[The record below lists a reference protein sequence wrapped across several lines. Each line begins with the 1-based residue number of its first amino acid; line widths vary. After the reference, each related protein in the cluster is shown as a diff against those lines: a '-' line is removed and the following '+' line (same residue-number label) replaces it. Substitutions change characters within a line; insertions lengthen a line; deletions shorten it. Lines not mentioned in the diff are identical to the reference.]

1 MYKPTSYKPVSAES
15 GVTITLQT
23 RSTTYDR
30 IERLL
35 YPAVLVVLLGAGY
48 LATLLPG
55 IGYSGDAIKFQY
67 IGKVLG
73 IAHAPGYPLY
83 TVLNH
88 LFVTLFP
95 FGSTAYK
102 ANLLSA
108 VYAVGA
114 CVMLF
119 GLLRLLGVR
128 PVVALVSTLAFGFS
142 KVFWSQAVVAEVYT
156 LLIFFMAATSYFLVR
171 WHLKRQDRDF
181 YLATALYAL
190 SFGNH
195 LLAITLLPAFVYLVV
210 TTDKQVFVQP
220 KKVFWVASVVVL
232 GALQYGY
239 LWWRLH
245 DPQLLYNEGFSERDF
260 LHFVTGGSFKPLIF
274 AFTPGEVFT
283 QQVPRFLS
291 IVQNNMP
298 VLSTVGLIGALTG
311 CVVRPVR
318 IFLFIYFLTNA
329 FYAVNYDIPDIG
341 GYFLANDL
349 VTAVFIGAALE
360 RHVRWRFERRQR
372 WIIGVI
378 CLIPVVLF
386 GARYPTIDQSGTTL
400 RRDAVET
407 VLKVVG
413 EDAVL
418 LETDYPNKQG
428 VLYYLLAEGRHG
440 TNNLYQVGFKANK
453 LRLRDYLAGEAALKR
468 FANRDIPANL
478 RLYVYP
484 CDETHVAELG
494 LVARQANSRTPRL
507 CRLELYERT
516 ALKYL
521 AY

>member
-1 MYKPTSYKPVSAES
+1 MTTRQSPST
-15 GVTITLQT
+15 T
-23 RSTTYDR
+23 RSR
-30 IERLL
+30 VERFL

-83 TVLNH
+83 TVLNY

-102 ANLLSA
+102 VNLLSA
-108 VYAVGA
+108 IYAVGA

-119 GLLRLLGVR
+119 ELLRLLGVR

-171 WHLKRQDRDF
+171 WHLERRDRDF

-210 TTDKQVFVQP
+210 RTDKQVFVQR
-220 KKVFWVASVVVL
+220 KKVLWVVGVVVL
-232 GALQYGY
+232 GALQYSY
-239 LWWRLH
+239 LWWRLN
-245 DPQLLYNEGFSERDF
+245 DPQTPYIEGLNSQNFF
-260 LHFVTGGSFKPLIF
+260 YFVTGGSFKPLIF
-274 AFTPGEVFT
+274 AFTPGEILT
-283 QQVPRFLS
+283 QQIPKFLS
-291 IVQNNMP
+291 FMQRNMP
-298 VLSTVGLIGALTG
+298 ALSTVGLIGVFTG
-311 CVVRPVR
+311 HVARPVR
-318 IFLFIYFLTNA
+318 VFLLTYFLTNA
-329 FYAVNYDIPDIG
+329 FYAINYDIPDIG

-349 VTAVFIGAALE
+349 VTAVFIGLALE
-360 RHVRWRFERRQR
+360 RHVRWRLDRQQR
-372 WIIGVI
+372 WIVGVI
-378 CLIPVVLF
+378 CLIPVVYF
-386 GARYPTIDQSGTTL
+386 GARYLTVNQSDTAL
-400 RRDAVET
+400 RRNAIET
-407 VLKVVG
+407 VLEVVG

-418 LETDYPNKQG
+418 LPADYISRQG
-428 VLYYLLAEGRHG
+428 VLYYLLGEGRYKA
-440 TNNLYQVGFKANK
+440 NNLYQANFGANK
-453 LRLRDYLAGEAALKR
+453 LQLWDYLSGEAALRR
-468 FANRDIPANL
+468 FAGRDIPANL

-484 CDETHVAELG
+484 CDEAQIAKLR
-494 LVARQANSRTPRL
+494 LVAREVNSRTPRL

-516 ALKYL
+516 ALKYI